1 MGKPRKECSRFGA
14 EARMSST
21 VGSREPA
28 KECSP
33 RRKPWAAAKT
43 GESPEGAEVTMPHT
57 TTNLLVH
64 FIFSTEQRCPLI
76 HPDFEKDLMPTSAA
90 SSVKLEAPPFASM
103 ELKIHVRLLVRVPAN
118 HSVADI
124 ARLIKTNSSKWIHEK
139 WPKQRL
145 FAWQTGYGAFTVSE
159 SGVNAVRNYISDQQE
174 HHRKGLFQDEF
185 LAFLKENGI
194 TVDER
199 YLWG

>member
-1 MGKPRKECSRFGA
+1 
-14 EARMSST
+14 
-21 VGSREPA
+21 
-28 KECSP
+28 
-33 RRKPWAAAKT
+33 
-43 GESPEGAEVTMPHT
+43 
-57 TTNLLVH
+57 
-64 FIFSTEQRCPLI
+64 
-76 HPDFEKDLMPTSAA
+76 MPTSAA